1 MEHFESV
8 DAYLEKSEQW
18 PDEVAALREVLLGCR
33 LEETI
38 KWGKPCYMRDGSNI
52 ALIQEFKDHLALMF
66 FKGAL
71 LDDPDGVL
79 EDVGPNSRA
88 ARRMHFTS
96 VAEVE
101 RRAKTVEAYVERAI
115 EVEQSGAEVGPAPEP
130 ELADELQEA
139 LGRDPELRKAWDD
152 LTPGR
157 RRAYNLHIAGAKR
170 SETRASRVEKH
181 IPKILAGKGP
191 NDR

>member
-18 PDEVAALREVLLGCR
+18 PDEVAALRKVMLGCK
-33 LEETI
+33 LDETI

-52 ALIQEFKDHLALMF
+52 ALMQEFKDHLALMF

-79 EDVGPNSRA
+79 EEVGPNSRA

-96 VAEVE
+96 VAEVKK
-101 RRAKTVEAYVERAI
+101 RKKTVEDYVARAV

-130 ELADELQEA
+130 DLAEELQDALDQDPRLKEA
-139 LGRDPELRKAWDD
+139 WEG

-157 RRAYNLHIAGAKR
+157 RRAYNLHIAGAKQ
-170 SETRASRVEKH
+170 SKTRASRVEKH
-181 IPKILAGKGP
+181 IPKILEGKGL